1 MKGNSPART
10 VISPQKKS
18 CLGKPTIK
26 YLPTPRYKTLSLTKI
41 NKIDLTPGVQYVEIP
56 EAELYILCGC
66 PADVVKHMMKR
77 GIIQNREAGG
87 AVFESG
93 PNAILLSD
101 LSLQNG
107 QFSNMAEFPVLQML
121 YRQGMILPGHPNN
134 RGIKPLLVGSRE
146 QIDKQMQYIFRG
158 NYGLISREEILNTGV
173 SEEEADLLMALKLK
187 FAFGKISHPSNLLD
201 QHVIGTGKDELR
213 NGVHIERTET
223 NRFCIS
229 YEGESVEVDLAL
241 SGDQTYSLP
250 YGLHH
255 HDISR
260 EYFGIL
266 HSGDGDGWDVHR
278 PSMSSILMFQG
289 NLYLID
295 AGPNI
300 HHVLNHLGIG
310 INEISGIF
318 HTHSHDDHFAGLTSL
333 MKTDHRIRYF
343 STPLVR
349 DCVARKLSA
358 LLGISRENFQ
368 EYFEPVDL
376 NEGTWNK
383 VDGMEVKPIYS
394 PHPVETNIFEFRSL
408 WEGGHMSYAHLADI
422 TSRQVLD
429 GMVKEDTPITESYVN
444 EVYNSYHTSH
454 TLKKLDIGGGLIH
467 GEAVDFKGDKSE
479 KIILAHKA
487 TPLSPEEKEIGS
499 GAPFGTV
506 DVLINSN
513 SSVLYSKAAH
523 YLNTYFPSA
532 PQHDVNVLLN
542 FPILRFNPESIILK
556 ADQPNESILLVLTG
570 NVDMLHTENDFHCV
584 LSSGALL
591 GEFSG
596 MTGINLEETFR
607 ALSFVTCL
615 NIPGKI
621 YSDFVRKNDLYG
633 KIEALADKR
642 WLLQRSWLFSESIS
656 TPIHNEI
663 ADNMVEMTLEAGKVS
678 PFQLKDHLFLIE
690 NGECRLEFNGNT
702 FSHLKTGDFL
712 GEEMMFFRMAPIL
725 DIVAESNC
733 RGFLVP
739 REAIRKI
746 PIIRFKLKEF
756 SESKTS
762 FLLNANWNSE
772 NLTEGNPRLR
782 HSEGG
787 SIYLKLFITNMRILD
802 LIEEG
807 APLEDLVRLL
817 TFLRTEAEKVFDEEL
832 APAEL
837 YACSGKDALKNAQS
851 SKLEE
856 IDSFIRE
863 LSSSKDPQC
872 ITEALSTWLLDHQE
886 KSTFSL
892 KEELNQK
899 GVY

>member
-1 MKGNSPART
+1 MSQN
-10 VISPQKKS
+10 
-18 CLGKPTIK
+18 
-26 YLPTPRYKTLSLTKI
+26 KI
-41 NKIDLTPGVQYVEIP
+41 NKIDLTPGVQFIEIP

-121 YRQGMILPGHPNN
+121 YRQGMILPNHPNN
-134 RGIKPLLVGSRE
+134 RGVKPLLIGSKE

-201 QHVIGTGKDELR
+201 QHVVGPGEVEIR
-213 NGVHIERTET
+213 NGVFIDRIST
-223 NRFCIS
+223 NHFRIS
-229 YEGESVEVDLAL
+229 YGEENVEVNL
-241 SGDQTYSLP
+241 SLGGDVSYSLP
-250 YGLHH
+250 YALHH
-255 HDISR
+255 HEIDR

-300 HHVLNHLGIG
+300 NHVLNHLGIG
-310 INEISGIF
+310 INEIHGIF

-358 LLGISRENFQ
+358 LLGISKDNFQ

-376 NEGTWNK
+376 VEGKWNEI
-383 VDGMEVKPIYS
+383 DGMEVKPIYS

-408 WEGGHMSYAHLADI
+408 WEKGHMSYAHLADI
-422 TSRQVLD
+422 TSRKVLE
-429 GMVKEDTPITESYVN
+429 GMIEEKTPISPEYV
-444 EVYNSYHTSH
+444 ETIYQSYHTTH
-454 TLKKLDIGGGLIH
+454 DLKKLDIGGGLIH
-467 GEAVDFKGDKSE
+467 GEAVDFKNDQSE

-487 TPLSPEEKEIGS
+487 IDLSPEEKEIGS

-506 DVLINSN
+506 DVLIPSN
-513 SSVLYSKAAH
+513 DNVLYSKAAK
-523 YLNTYFPSA
+523 YLKTYFPSA
-532 PQHDVNVLLN
+532 PQHDANVLLN
-542 FPILRFNPESIILK
+542 FPIVNFNPESIILK
-556 ADQPNESILLVLTG
+556 AEQPNDAIYLVLTG
-570 NVDMLHTENDFHCV
+570 NVDMLHTERGFHCI

-596 MTGINLEETFR
+596 MIGVNLQETYR
-607 ALSFVTCL
+607 ARSFVKCL
-615 NIPGKI
+615 RIPGKL
-621 YSDFVRKNDLYG
+621 YYEFVKKNDLYG
-633 KIEALADKR
+633 KIETLADKR
-642 WLLQRSWLFSESIS
+642 WLLQRSWLLSESIS
-656 TPIHNEI
+656 TPIHNKI
-663 ADNMVEMTLEAGKVS
+663 AEEMSDFVIEKGDVS
-678 PFQLKDHLFLIE
+678 PFHFKDHLFLIE
-690 NGECRLEFNGNT
+690 EGECRLEFNGET
-702 FSHLKTGDFL
+702 YSKLKTGDFL
-712 GEEMMFFRMAPIL
+712 GEELVYFRMAPIL
-725 DIVAESNC
+725 DVVAETNC
-733 RGFLVP
+733 RGFMIPLGV
-739 REAIRKI
+739 IQKI

-756 SESKTS
+756 TESKLS
-762 FLLNANWNSE
+762 FLLHGNWNTKK
-772 NLTEGNPRLR
+772 LQEGDPRLR

-787 SIYLKLFITNMRILD
+787 SLYRRLFITNMRILD
-802 LIEEG
+802 LIEKN
-807 APLEDLVRLL
+807 APLEDLVHLLSLLRL
-817 TFLRTEAEKVFDEEL
+817 EAEKVFNEEFET
-832 APAEL
+832 AEL
-837 YACSGKDALKNAQS
+837 YDCSIKKTIKESQH

-856 IDSFIRE
+856 IDTFIRT
-863 LSSSKDPQC
+863 LSSSGEGSS
-872 ITEALSTWLLDHQE
+872 IIEGLSAWLQDHQDNNL
-886 KSTFSL
+886 KLL